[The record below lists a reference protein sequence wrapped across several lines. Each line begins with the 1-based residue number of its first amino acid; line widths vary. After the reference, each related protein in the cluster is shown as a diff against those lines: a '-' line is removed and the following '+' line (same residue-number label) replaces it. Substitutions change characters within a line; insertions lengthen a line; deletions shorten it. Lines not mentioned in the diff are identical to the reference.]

1 VIAKRATTRAAT
13 IVVAPAPA
21 GAETPEWGTRAV
33 APVVDD
39 PEVLAGQVAGR
50 AVAPVL
56 AEAADRALAQANDP
70 VAEEAADRALVQ
82 ANDPVAEEAA
92 DRVAVPHRR
101 VPHIRAAVARSADTK
116 TLAPRVTRAS
126 EARRAAEGRAMPAV
140 AADNVAVAVE
150 EEAAAVAVAEVAAAD
165 VEAVA
170 VAAGAAA
177 AGDVKKDRTMRT
189 HFDSLVRFATPIVV
203 LIALASPG
211 AAAADSAQKT
221 FPKPEQAVLAIVDA
235 ARANN
240 QAELTAILGPGS
252 EDVVS
257 SGDPVADRA
266 ALARFV
272 TAAKQHTRFETL
284 PSGAVIV
291 HVGKDDWPM
300 PIPLVKDGDAWRFNT
315 KDGRD
320 ELLNRRIGRNE
331 LKVIEVCRVY
341 VNAQREHV
349 RLEHVFAQKLRSDA
363 GKHDGLYWD
372 DPTGKHPSPFGPF
385 LAEASA
391 EGYATPGEPA
401 SPEPYHGYLYHILTE
416 QGASA
421 PGGAKSYV
429 KDGQMTGGFALLAYP
444 AEHGSSGVMTF
455 VVGPEGIVYQKDLG
469 DKTADAAKAITKFDP
484 DDSWTP
490 VRD

>member
-1 VIAKRATTRAAT
+1 
-13 IVVAPAPA
+13 
-21 GAETPEWGTRAV
+21 
-33 APVVDD
+33 
-39 PEVLAGQVAGR
+39 
-50 AVAPVL
+50 
-56 AEAADRALAQANDP
+56 
-70 VAEEAADRALVQ
+70 
-82 ANDPVAEEAA
+82 
-92 DRVAVPHRR
+92 
-101 VPHIRAAVARSADTK
+101 
-116 TLAPRVTRAS
+116 
-126 EARRAAEGRAMPAV
+126 MPAV
-140 AADNVAVAVE
+140 AADN
-150 EEAAAVAVAEVAAAD
+150 AAAE
-165 VEAVA
+165 E
-170 VAAGAAA
+170 AGAAA
-177 AGDVKKDRTMRT
+177 AVVAAVAVDVEAEEAAVAAGDVKEDRTMRT

-211 AAAADSAQKT
+211 AAADSAQKT
-221 FPKPEQAVLAIVDA
+221 FPKPEQAVQALVDA

-266 ALARFV
+266 ALARFA
-272 TAAKQHTRFETL
+272 TAAKQHTRLETL

-291 HVGKDDWPM
+291 HVGKDDWPT
-300 PIPLVKDGDAWRFNT
+300 PIPLVKDGDAWRFDT
-315 KDGRD
+315 KVGRD
-320 ELLNRRIGRNE
+320 EILNRRIGRNE

-349 RLEHVFAQKLRSDA
+349 RLEKTFAQKLRSDA
-363 GKHDGLYWD
+363 GKRDGLYWD
-372 DPTGKHPSPFGPF
+372 DPTGKHPSPLGPF
-385 LAEASA
+385 LADASA
-391 EGYATPGEPA
+391 EGYATPGEA
-401 SPEPYHGYLYHILTE
+401 ESPQPYHGYLYHILTE

-429 KDGQMTGGFALLAYP
+429 KDGRMTGGFALLAYP